1 MTLPLYFIIYLIL
14 KMPNPNP
21 VLMVKSII
29 FQLLAQ
35 KGQHFSANCS
45 ENTRKLCILLTK
57 VGPEEA
63 SWPIV
68 EKLFDGFPAKL
79 EANVYVAER

>member
-1 MTLPLYFIIYLIL
+1 MTLPLYFLYRLYKKI
-14 KMPNPNP
+14 PNPNP
-21 VLMVKSII
+21 VSMVKSII

-45 ENTRKLCILLTK
+45 ENTRKLYILLTK

-68 EKLFDGFPAKL
+68 EMLFDGFPAKL
-79 EANVYVAER
+79 AINVYVAER

>member
-1 MTLPLYFIIYLIL
+1 
-14 KMPNPNP
+14 MPNPNP

-35 KGQHFSANCS
+35 KGQHFSANCK
-45 ENTRKLCILLTK
+45 ENARKLCILLTK

-63 SWPIV
+63 SRLIV
-68 EKLFDGFPAKL
+68 KMHCDGFPAKL
-79 EANVYVAER
+79 TINDYVSER